1 MAERHAPTE
10 SRRRQ
15 LIGGALLIGAV
26 GLLAVFLWLGRA
38 MPGIFGEWFGIVA
51 GIVSTPFLMEASF
64 VVLGFMIVLGLNLW
78 RQRRDG
84 DEFVYLEQVVGP
96 ESETLPDSAR
106 WAVYK
111 DKPLDPEN
119 PDVRVVIEGALEI
132 GDLERAGALLA
143 ELGPEQLAEPEIL
156 RLRLR
161 LAEASGEAD
170 KAAELRQRLADH

>member
-1 MAERHAPTE
+1 MAERHSPTD

-15 LIGGALLIGAV
+15 LIGGALLIGGV

-64 VVLGFMIVLGLNLW
+64 VVLGFMIVLGLNSW

-84 DEFVYLEQVVGP
+84 DEFVYLEQVTGP
-96 ESETLPDSAR
+96 EAETLPDSAR
-106 WAVYK
+106 WAVYR
-111 DKPLDPEN
+111 DAPLDPEN
-119 PDVRVVIEGALEI
+119 PDVGVVVEGALEI
-132 GDLERAGALLA
+132 GDLDRAGELLA
-143 ELGPEQLAEPEIL
+143 ELSPEQLAEPEIL

-161 LAEASGEAD
+161 LAEATGETAR
-170 KAAELRQRLADH
+170 ANELRDRLSDH